1 MDRAYAEP
9 LDVRAVAAVAYVS
22 EAHFIRTFRAAFG
35 ETPHRYLKRRRVEGS
50 MFLLRETDRKRRQPS
65 QSHST
70 RRPSMPTNRSQA
82 ERIHELV
89 MANAPNFV
97 PRTYYGMPAY
107 SLDGKT
113 ICFFKPAS
121 KFKDRYSTL
130 GFETA
135 ARIDDGDLWPVAFA
149 VINLTPAAE
158 AQIVELVKKAAS

>member
-1 MDRAYAEP
+1 MAAKSKENVFTEAERA
-9 LDVRAVAAVAYVS
+9 AVAATAKERKAQGRRS
-22 EAHFIRTFRAAFG
+22 PEEERAEGEAEVQAKIA
-35 ETPHRYLKRRRVEGS
+35 E
-50 MFLLRETDRKRRQPS
+50 
-65 QSHST
+65 
-70 RRPSMPTNRSQA
+70 MPEPDRSQA
-82 ERIHELV
+82 KRIHELV
-89 MANAPNFV
+89 KANAPNFV

-130 GFETA
+130 GFETS

-158 AQIVELVKKAAS
+158 ARIVELVKKAAG

>member
-1 MDRAYAEP
+1 MPTKSRANVFTEAE
-9 LDVRAVAAVAYVS
+9 RAAVA
-22 EAHFIRTFRAAFG
+22 
-35 ETPHRYLKRRRVEGS
+35 ETAKE
-50 MFLLRETDRKRRQPS
+50 RKAQ
-65 QSHST
+65 T
-70 RRPSMPTNRSQA
+70 RRSPAEERAEGEAEVRAKIAEMPEPDRSQA

-89 MANAPNFV
+89 KANAPNFV

-135 ARIDDGDLWPVAFA
+135 AKIDDGDLWPVAFA

-158 AQIVELVKKAAS
+158 ARIVELVKKAAG

>member
-1 MDRAYAEP
+1 MAAKSKENVFTDAERA
-9 LDVRAVAAVAYVS
+9 AVAATAKERKAQGRRS
-22 EAHFIRTFRAAFG
+22 PEQERAEGEAEVQAKIA
-35 ETPHRYLKRRRVEGS
+35 E
-50 MFLLRETDRKRRQPS
+50 
-65 QSHST
+65 
-70 RRPSMPTNRSQA
+70 MPEPDRSQA
-82 ERIHELV
+82 KRIHELV
-89 MANAPNFV
+89 KANAPNFV

-158 AQIVELVKKAAS
+158 AQIVELVKKAAG